1 MATIA
6 DGLFQKQTKMIPK
19 VSSWKGTIEDQ
30 SSPTIGSSQPPAAV
44 SSAILWFD
52 KAAVGVWSV
61 NDAWAGRSMCDCSWP
76 AACVCGYLPTQSRVF
91 SGSAARSL
99 ACMFFHLFPHIT

>member
-1 MATIA
+1 
-6 DGLFQKQTKMIPK
+6 MIPK

-44 SSAILWFD
+44 PSAILWFD

-61 NDAWAGRSMCDCSWP
+61 NDAWAG
-76 AACVCGYLPTQSRVF
+76 
-91 SGSAARSL
+91 
-99 ACMFFHLFPHIT
+99 